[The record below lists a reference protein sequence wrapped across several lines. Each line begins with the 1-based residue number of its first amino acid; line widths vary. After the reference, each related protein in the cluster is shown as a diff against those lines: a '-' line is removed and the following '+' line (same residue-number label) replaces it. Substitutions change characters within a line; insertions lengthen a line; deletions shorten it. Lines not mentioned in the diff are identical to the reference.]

1 MDNVT
6 STHSEISEEETSFG
20 SSSWDPKKFICDHNA
35 EWPQVAEKIATLS
48 KKQAELEKYLDDNEK
63 KLSDIE
69 HFYEEYGKK
78 HVESMVTYKID
89 QYHYEKWDYQTYLEQ
104 DLVMVE
110 DELLKNRRLL
120 KEMEE
125 DAKKVNCPCL
135 KRKI

>member
-1 MDNVT
+1 M
-6 STHSEISEEETSFG
+6 IM
-20 SSSWDPKKFICDHNA
+20 KKNS
-35 EWPQVAEKIATLS
+35 AT
-48 KKQAELEKYLDDNEK
+48 
-63 KLSDIE
+63 
-69 HFYEEYGKK
+69 FYEEYGKK